1 MPFVSQAQRRACW
14 AKYNKDIKEGR
25 TPAWDCKEWEKYTA
39 KMNGPL
45 LELLEEKKK
54 LETNVSRNNKDAD
67 DLCWLKILNKNID
80 QL

>member
-45 LELLEEKKK
+45 LELLEEKKSWK
-54 LETNVSRNNKDAD
+54 QMSLEIIRTLMIYVG
-67 DLCWLKILNKNID
+67 
-80 QL
+80 